1 MQTHR
6 LYMKTL
12 IKPGIDFYIE
22 NTKAHYIKQVLRLK
36 KDNVITVF
44 DGSGHEYDAV
54 IKELHKNKI
63 LVVPSTSKFHEQKT
77 KRKIRVGQSL
87 IKKDKMDMLIQ
98 KLTELGVN
106 QISPLTSKY
115 STVKI
120 KESRLDNKLEHWE
133 KIIQSSCEQCGR
145 NILPLIDAPDSAQ
158 YFISNSLKEDY
169 RLILDPNATMKI
181 HDINPMNKNIEV
193 MVGPEGG
200 FCDDEIEFA
209 TKNDFL
215 PVSMGP
221 RVLRAETA
229 AISALVILQ
238 TLWGDMGADFITR
251 KR

>member
-6 LYMKTL
+6 LYTETL

-36 KDNVITVF
+36 KDNFITVF
-44 DGSGHEYDAV
+44 DGSGHEYEAV
-54 IKELHKNKI
+54 IKELYKNKI
-63 LVVPSTSKFHEQKT
+63 LVVPSTSKFHEQKN
-77 KRKIRVGQSL
+77 KRQIRVGQSL

-98 KLTELGVN
+98 KVTELGIH

-133 KIIQSSCEQCGR
+133 KIIQSACEQCGR

-158 YFISNSLKEDY
+158 NFISNSLEERY
-169 RLILDPNATMKI
+169 RLILDPNATMRI
-181 HDINPMNKNIEV
+181 HDINPMDKHIE
-193 MVGPEGG
+193 MMIGPEGG
-200 FCDDEIEFA
+200 FSDDEIEFA
-209 TKNDFL
+209 AKNDFL

-221 RVLRAETA
+221 RILRAETA
-229 AISALVILQ
+229 AITALVILQ
-238 TLWGDMGADFITR
+238 TLWGDMGADFVTR